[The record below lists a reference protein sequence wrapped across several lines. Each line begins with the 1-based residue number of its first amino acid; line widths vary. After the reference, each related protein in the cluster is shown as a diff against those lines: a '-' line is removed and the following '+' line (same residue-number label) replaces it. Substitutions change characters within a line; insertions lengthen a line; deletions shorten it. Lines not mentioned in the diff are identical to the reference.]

1 VVLSWVNRDF
11 GTFTISYLTSGFYKI
26 RPDFER
32 PETFEWFQAAQQSW
46 PDFQDWTFHAEKP
59 QAGHTD
65 REVETFGE
73 RITRRSVQR
82 ERPHPRPLLGQGA
95 RMKNGSG

>member
-26 RPDFER
+26 RPDFESS
-32 PETFEWFQAAQQSW
+32 ETFEWFQAAQQSW

-73 RITRRSVQR
+73 RIRGVVFNGRDLTLARS
-82 ERPHPRPLLGQGA
+82 LD
-95 RMKNGSG
+95 K